1 MVEDIRRQSRADVRA
16 QAEAEAAARS
26 DRIGGRLS
34 RIRESLFGPRS
45 QESQDQL
52 EAYRTQ
58 TPIDE
63 IRRRRAAAG
72 VSPDTTVTAPRI
84 SSGRMAVPA
93 SMAAEQDNPS
103 SMMSS
108 RMGDAEGSNEAADTL
123 RAAQMARRNQA
134 ARPNARMA
142 PARQSRAASMSADDL
157 NAISLA
163 RGEGE
168 GAAAANIRRRLAEM
182 GEGLKKGGKVKAKAP
197 VKKMKAGGMV
207 KSSCSRGD
215 GVAKKGKTKGRMV

>member
-1 MVEDIRRQSRADVRA
+1 MV
-16 QAEAEAAARS
+16 
-26 DRIGGRLS
+26 DRITNEPVGSGLRRLGR
-34 RIRESLFGPRS
+34 RIFGETSPERRD
-45 QESQDQL
+45 EL
-52 EAYRTQ
+52 EAYRTH

-63 IRRRRAAAG
+63 IRSRRAAAG
-72 VSPDTTVTAPRI
+72 VPPATTVTAPRI

-215 GVAKKGKTKGRMV
+215 GVAKKAKTKGRVV